1 MRERSSSLSA
11 QIPSLLHLFP
21 LLHASLVWKSITK
34 AFTQL
39 HHLHMIANRNA
50 SLWNDPW
57 MEKGLLGSLFVII
70 SDADLRVRDVWRD
83 GSWDFSRLSTNI
95 PELIKFNVMAIPV
108 PTFLALVMLL
118 CGQLARMTTLNRL
131 SNRMRDLQHH
141 ENWNWVWKLAAPEKI
156 RMFF

>member
-1 MRERSSSLSA
+1 
-11 QIPSLLHLFP
+11 
-21 LLHASLVWKSITK
+21 
-34 AFTQL
+34 
-39 HHLHMIANRNA
+39 MIANRNA

-57 MEKGLLGSLFVII
+57 MEKGLLGSPFVII

-95 PELIKFNVMAIPV
+95 PELINLNVMAIPV

-141 ENWNWVWKLAAPEKI
+141 ENWNWVWKLTAPEKI